1 MLNRNLFL
9 LTCGGGNNLQE
20 LVWLISLFYLHMFLA
35 NHLHLKE
42 GKKKEEKRSEGQIT
56 SE

>member
-9 LTCGGGNNLQE
+9 LTWGGGGNNLQE

-42 GKKKEEKRSEGQIT
+42 EKKRRRKDQKDK
-56 SE
+56 